1 MLKIEKETGNKL
13 LSQRHSGKKIRRVQ
27 ATVST
32 AEEMFVNKQGKG
44 TFKGFSENHKPSS
57 VKANK
62 LKKLIGKIKG
72 KTALGLAGA
81 GLVGVLGY
89 KLARK
94 LRSDKGRKR
103 K

>member
-1 MLKIEKETGNKL
+1 
-13 LSQRHSGKKIRRVQ
+13 
-27 ATVST
+27 
-32 AEEMFVNKQGKG
+32 MFSKKQGKG
-44 TFKGFSENHKPSS
+44 TFKGFSESHRPSP
-57 VKANK
+57 VKSNR
-62 LKKLIGKIKG
+62 LKKLIGKNKG
-72 KTALGLAGA
+72 KLALGLAGA